1 MRLAGGK
8 GGDER
13 QRVQHLHGGISPDMV
28 VEETLCYG
36 VAADRG
42 NGSRTCYTVIVR
54 P

>member
-1 MRLAGGK
+1 
-8 GGDER
+8 
-13 QRVQHLHGGISPDMV
+13 MV
-28 VEETLCYG
+28 VKGTLCYG